1 MNNIKNR
8 AEEIVLNAII
18 YVQEDMKMV
27 NFREVNDN
35 DILKEW
41 LEYREETLLCQ
52 LSDEDYKHSLN
63 FDKFC
68 EKILRNVSKDN
79 KQFVQSQL
87 DKLYDDFMKYLDYWN
102 EKYYR
107 NGFVDGSQLVM
118 GCFEEQLILFSEMFS
133 KF

>member
-1 MNNIKNR
+1 
-8 AEEIVLNAII
+8 
-18 YVQEDMKMV
+18 MV
-27 NFREVNDN
+27 NFREVNED

-41 LEYREETLLCQ
+41 LEFREETLLCQ

-68 EKILRNVSKDN
+68 EKILRNVSNDN

-87 DKLYDDFMKYLDYWN
+87 DKLYDDFMRYLDYWN

-118 GCFEEQLILFSEMFS
+118 GCFEE
-133 KF
+133 

>member
-1 MNNIKNR
+1 M
-8 AEEIVLNAII
+8 
-18 YVQEDMKMV
+18 
-27 NFREVNDN
+27 NFREVNED

-52 LSDEDYKHSLN
+52 LSDEDYMHSLN

-87 DKLYDDFMKYLDYWN
+87 DKLYNDFMMYLDYWN

-107 NGFVDGSQLVM
+107 NGFVDA
-118 GCFEEQLILFSEMFS
+118 FQLIIDILD
-133 KF
+133 K

>member
-1 MNNIKNR
+1 M
-8 AEEIVLNAII
+8 A
-18 YVQEDMKMV
+18 
-27 NFREVNDN
+27 NFREVNDD

-68 EKILRNVSKDN
+68 EK
-79 KQFVQSQL
+79 
-87 DKLYDDFMKYLDYWN
+87 
-102 EKYYR
+102 YYR

-118 GCFEEQLILFSEMFS
+118 GCFENR
-133 KF
+133 